1 MHNPTVSSSSESEY
15 SSFRFVVRFRV
26 VLEALTFALT
36 SEARTVLVGVL
47 VRDDTRAAALLLEE
61 DAVAVAGAALTIC
74 LVSAAF
80 CCLFCRDAE
89 PLPLDSPAA
98 AEAALFEE
106 EEQVF
111 GILYIIV
118 VC

>member
-1 MHNPTVSSSSESEY
+1 M
-15 SSFRFVVRFRV
+15 VV
-26 VLEALTFALT
+26 EALTFTLT
-36 SEARTVLVGVL
+36 SEARTFLVGAL
-47 VRDDTRAAALLLEE
+47 VRDDTRVALLLKE
-61 DAVAVAGAALTIC
+61 DAVAGAALTIC

-106 EEQVF
+106 EERVV